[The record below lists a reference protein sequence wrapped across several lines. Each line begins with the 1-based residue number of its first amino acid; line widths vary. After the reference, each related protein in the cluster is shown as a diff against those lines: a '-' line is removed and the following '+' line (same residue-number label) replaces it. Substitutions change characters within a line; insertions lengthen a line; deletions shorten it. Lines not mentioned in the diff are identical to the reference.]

1 MSGPRATSERQTRR
15 SLLAGLGSLSIVSVL
30 GSGTRAAWAHRAR
43 VSLTRVI
50 PNRDAGTWEFIT
62 TLHLHDAEVAIA
74 TLTGDASAAAT
85 SPTGQARLMLELER
99 TLTWTA
105 PDGQLLRLAAEGAE
119 ILGNDLALYQSLA
132 APRQAGGYSVEGR
145 FLHAVYGGM
154 VNTVQW
160 DGARP
165 SRIERL
171 TATRPRASFEWS
183 PDPVVGSKAG

>member
-30 GSGTRAAWAHRAR
+30 GAGTRAAWAHRAR

-74 TLTGDASAAAT
+74 TLTGEASAAAT
-85 SPTGQARLMLELER
+85 SPAGQARLMLELER
-99 TLTWTA
+99 TMTWSA
-105 PDGQLLRLAAEGAE
+105 PDGQTLRPAAEGAE
-119 ILGNDLALYQSLA
+119 VLGNDLALYQSLP
-132 APRQAGGYSVEGR
+132 APQQAGEYSVEGR
-145 FLHAVYGGM
+145 FLQAVYAGM

-160 DGARP
+160 DGVRP
-165 SRIERL
+165 PRIERL
-171 TATRPRASFEWS
+171 TATRPRAAFDWE
-183 PDPVVGSKAG
+183 PDPATAPKAG

>member
-30 GSGTRAAWAHRAR
+30 GAGNRAAWAHRAR

-85 SPTGQARLMLELER
+85 SPAGQARLMLELER

-119 ILGNDLALYQSLA
+119 ILGNDLALYQSLP

-145 FLHAVYGGM
+145 FLHAVYAGM

-160 DGARP
+160 DGMRP

-171 TATRPRASFEWS
+171 TAMRPRASFDWS
-183 PDPVVGSKAG
+183 PDPGAASKAG